1 MLDLRDSR
9 LMLHASLI
17 ASERRHSL
25 LLPVHVLM
33 AASYRGDDTGA
44 VLMELGVDLRELR
57 TDCRRR
63 MEAIKTSREMEI
75 STATVSLLARAETE
89 LTRGLSQSL
98 ALLVALAG
106 DDADDAGQ
114 MLASNFVTIERLR
127 EAALRRI

>member
-9 LMLHASLI
+9 LMLHASLL
-17 ASERRHSL
+17 ANERRHSL
-25 LLPVHVLM
+25 LCPVHVLM

-44 VLMELGVDLRELR
+44 VLMELGIDLRELR
-57 TDCRRR
+57 TDCRQR
-63 MEAIKTSREMEI
+63 MESIKTSREMEI

-89 LTRGLSQSL
+89 LTHGLSHSF
-98 ALLVALAG
+98 ALLVALTG

-114 MLASNFVTIERLR
+114 ILASNFVTIERLR